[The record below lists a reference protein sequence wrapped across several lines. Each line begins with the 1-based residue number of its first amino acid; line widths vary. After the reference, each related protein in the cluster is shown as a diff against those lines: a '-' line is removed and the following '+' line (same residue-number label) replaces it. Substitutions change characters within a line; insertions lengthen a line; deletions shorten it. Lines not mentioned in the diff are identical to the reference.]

1 MSLNISDYSDSSSLK
16 GTVIVSKSPFSQLLN
31 LLSQPFI
38 SKSST
43 LNDRLIRLL
52 SYSMANTGSAFDST
66 VTPEETIN
74 ENKVPSNSG
83 KYLPLEKAL
92 ENEDSLQ
99 LLVSFLTST
108 TCTEDGLSDAHSLVI
123 KLSTIFPKCREI
135 FHRKLLE
142 AALEIGN
149 VVYQDIEC
157 LVTELKKIVTKIPK
171 KSEPL
176 DLSMPSTSTDYSTE
190 HFNETQAIINASNR
204 NLKKSRKEIHLPAMS
219 TLSLKTSS
227 QYILLRILDI
237 VVELRE
243 LNLRDKLEKEKD
255 KRAKSSTAGESAA
268 AEIVPEAE
276 PLQELYAASGSRSLA
291 NQMDIELAIQL
302 TADEPKLSEELS
314 QLDKLWNKL
323 SECLDLLQE
332 TSDEKAVLVLEPS
345 VEAFFQVHATEVA
358 LTKSNL
364 NTSRTIQEADNIDS
378 ANDSLETSSSKSVR
392 LIWQQIYSIL
402 ILFILC
408 KLVYFRFQ

>member
-1 MSLNISDYSDSSSLK
+1 MSDFSDSTSSK
-16 GTVIVSKSPFSQLLN
+16 GTVIVSESPFSQLLN

-52 SYSMANTGSAFDST
+52 SYSMANTGSAFNAT
-66 VTPEETIN
+66 VPPEEAIN
-74 ENKVPSNSG
+74 ENALPTNCG
-83 KYLPLEKAL
+83 KYLSLEIAL
-92 ENEDSLQ
+92 ENETLLQ

-123 KLSTIFPKCREI
+123 KLATIFPKCREI

-149 VVYQDIEC
+149 NVYQDIEC
-157 LVTELKKIVTKIPK
+157 LVAELQKTVVRVPK
-171 KSEPL
+171 KPEPL
-176 DLSMPSTSTDYSTE
+176 DLSMPSTSTGYSAE
-190 HFNETQAIINASNR
+190 HFHETQAIINSSNR

-227 QYILLRILDI
+227 QYILLRVLDI

-243 LNLRDKLEKEKD
+243 LNLRDKLEKEKN
-255 KRAKSSTAGESAA
+255 KRAKSSTARNVAA
-268 AEIVPEAE
+268 AEVVPEAE
-276 PLQELYAASGSRSLA
+276 PLQEIYSLYENRSLP
-291 NQMDIELAIQL
+291 NQMDMELAIQL
-302 TADEPKLSEELS
+302 TANDAKLSDELS

-332 TSDEKAVLVLEPS
+332 TSDDKAVLVLEPS
-345 VEAFFQVHATEVA
+345 VETFFQVHATEVA

-364 NTSRTIQEADNIDS
+364 NATRTNQETDHIDS
-378 ANDSLETSSSKSVR
+378 ANESLDTSSSKSVR
-392 LIWQQIYSIL
+392 ILVNVNIEIL
-402 ILFILC
+402 IVLILC
-408 KLVYFRFQ
+408 KLVYFRLL